1 MILDRAKRFIES
13 VDKLEVAQ
21 QTQVAQKE
29 QLEKQIEVYNE
40 DLRKKSIE
48 LDEVT
53 NAVNLLRIVSDDVVK
68 TNYKFIEQ
76 EVNATL
82 AKIFEKS
89 ERKIILKEST
99 FRGQYPQLEI
109 ELHVENG
116 TVISLEESG
125 HGLEQIV
132 SLLCTLCLI
141 MITGGRRLLIID
153 EVLSGLSAKS
163 RMAICEVLNQFTA
176 VGFQFVVCEH
186 GLIPK
191 GSNVIHLGVENGVSS
206 IKDEYIAEE
215 GTYLDNKILENQVNV
230 E

>member
-1 MILDRAKRFIES
+1 MILDRAKSYIES
-13 VDKLEVAQ
+13 VEKLEITQ
-21 QTQVAQKE
+21 QAQVAQKE
-29 QLEKQIEVYNE
+29 QLESQIKTYSEELNKTSV
-40 DLRKKSIE
+40 D

-68 TNYKFIEQ
+68 KNYKFIEQ

-116 TVISLEESG
+116 NIISLEESG

-132 SLLCTLCLI
+132 SLLCVLCLI
-141 MITGGRRLLIID
+141 VITGGRRLLIID

-186 GLIPK
+186 GLIPQ

-206 IKDEYIAEE
+206 IKDEYIAVE
-215 GTYLDNKILENQVNV
+215 GTYLDNKILENQLNK